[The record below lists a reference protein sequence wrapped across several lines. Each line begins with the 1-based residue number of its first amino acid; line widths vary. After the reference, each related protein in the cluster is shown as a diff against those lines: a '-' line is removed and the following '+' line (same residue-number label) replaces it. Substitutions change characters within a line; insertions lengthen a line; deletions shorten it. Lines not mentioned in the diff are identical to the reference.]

1 MHKPYLLFVF
11 SVLIMSY
18 TNGQWDQGWYYQN
31 DTWNLCEPTCKTW
44 IDGNQW
50 QTWEDYMFQNQTTG
64 YCEFWNEAEYYDVNT
79 KRCRSCDGFC
89 SSFWSYQSL
98 WFECPDGEMFDTDSL
113 QWVSTWDNPKSII
126 NNTDLSIPLVCRSND
141 FYVDVYSESIIEL
154 GTRQYPYKSVSALF
168 VELLNYHSNQDKSV
182 VIYLKESQNHYMED
196 GANYIMNITNVT
208 ITTYTDEQAILFKA
222 KLIPTRISQSAEN
235 KKTSF
240 SLLSNF
246 SLKLDEVISE
256 GGYTETESSQLNDDQ
271 VTLYILRSSVYIDN
285 IDVERDS
292 GDFDLSSIFVYLIF
306 LQDNTIQMTNMDINI
321 TGNIANGI
329 DPFNGFFENMT
340 IDTYGLRGGLE
351 FFTVWNYPEASVKNE
366 LYYDNIKVIKSGA
379 TNLEFSA
386 GMIDYQGPG
395 NMTVKNSDFIEFY
408 NAIGQIK

>member
-1 MHKPYLLFVF
+1 
-11 SVLIMSY
+11 
-18 TNGQWDQGWYYQN
+18 
-31 DTWNLCEPTCKTW
+31 
-44 IDGNQW
+44 
-50 QTWEDYMFQNQTTG
+50 
-64 YCEFWNEAEYYDVNT
+64 
-79 KRCRSCDGFC
+79 
-89 SSFWSYQSL
+89 
-98 WFECPDGEMFDTDSL
+98 MFDTDSL

-222 KLIPTRISQSAEN
+222 KLIPTRILQTADN

-256 GGYTETESSQLNDDQ
+256 GGYTESERSQLNNQQ
-271 VTLYILRSSVYIDN
+271 VTLYALRSSIYIDN
-285 IDVERDS
+285 IDVERDFS
-292 GDFDLSSIFVYLIF
+292 DFGQSTIFIYIVYL
-306 LQDNTIQMTNMDINI
+306 QDKMLQMTNMDINI

-329 DPFNGFFENMT
+329 DPFNGIFENIT
-340 IDTYGLRGGLE
+340 IDAIGLSGGLL
-351 FFTVWNYPEASVKNE
+351 FYTAWNYPEASLQNE
-366 LYYDNIKVIKSGA
+366 LYYDNIKIIKSGA
-379 TNLEFSA
+379 ENLQSSA
-386 GMIDYQGPG
+386 TMIDYQGPG
-395 NMTVKNSDFIEFY
+395 NLTVKNSDFAEFY
-408 NAIGQIK
+408 NSLVEIK